1 MLSARALR
9 VAIGIKLE
17 LDTGDLLYTRS
28 TKTIPPKTITN
39 HTIERLSQK
48 ECLSMVE
55 NV

>member
-1 MLSARALR
+1 M
-9 VAIGIKLE
+9 E

-48 ECLSMVE
+48 NACPWSKTSEAI
-55 NV
+55 